1 MAATPSQPHPPW
13 SSQNGLL
20 PKHCSDQHCPEH
32 STVLRTR
39 PTPGLPQ
46 AHAGWTAGG
55 PVGLSESPQFGD
67 SAKEGRPL
75 HAEEGAHQ
83 GVILP
88 SAKGKGP
95 ARRPE
100 GQG

>member
-1 MAATPSQPHPPW
+1 M
-13 SSQNGLL
+13 
-20 PKHCSDQHCPEH
+20 
-32 STVLRTR
+32 
-39 PTPGLPQ
+39 
-46 AHAGWTAGG
+46 
-55 PVGLSESPQFGD
+55 GLSESPQFGD

-95 ARRPE
+95 TRRPE
-100 GQG
+100 GQGQALASEEGPQAVPLPSPVSGALS